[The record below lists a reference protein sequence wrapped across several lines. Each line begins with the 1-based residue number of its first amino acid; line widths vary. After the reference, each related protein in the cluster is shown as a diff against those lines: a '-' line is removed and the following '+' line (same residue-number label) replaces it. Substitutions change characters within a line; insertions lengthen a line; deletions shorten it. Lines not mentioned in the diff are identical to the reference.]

1 MSNSNPIVTRRSKI
15 YRTAL
20 ANYECACKRRD
31 HAEAAAYFAR
41 TDEAAKNL
49 SVWEA
54 NCAKARAQLREI
66 ESMMR

>member
-1 MSNSNPIVTRRSKI
+1 MSNSKPIVTRRSKI

-20 ANYECACKRRD
+20 ATYELACSRRE

-49 SVWEA
+49 AVWEA
-54 NCAKARAQLREI
+54 NCAKALAHVREI
-66 ESMMR
+66 ESMMA